1 MKLYEAIESVVSD
14 FGKEII
20 TKANVINMLSDY
32 KAFEES
38 RTFKIII
45 KNLIAE
51 GYMDQLLYMRDW
63 SKTGERTISNFI
75 NATSF
80 NEANAS
86 YVIKSFAY
94 GLGYTKNAPTFQS
107 IATTPTVANS
117 KQTKAPT
124 TKVSSIQGVSLDKTH
139 SQVERLSNA
148 AQQKYKEAAEEYLGS
163 IVEFKTDFEK
173 ELGVK
178 INSYVVL
185 DQYGNIFPKFEIDGK
200 IKVEYNKAIAFHVLF
215 YDQKDRM
222 MTEEVI
228 YVGKK
233 KGIFEVAQCFIR
245 PKYYNK
251 VGDIKRIVVYWEQK

>member
-1 MKLYEAIESVVSD
+1 MKLYEAIESIVSD

-20 TKANVINMLSDY
+20 TNANVINMLSDY
-32 KAFEES
+32 NAFEES

-45 KNLIAE
+45 KNLVAE

-75 NATSF
+75 TATSF
-80 NEANAS
+80 NEANVS
-86 YVIKSFAY
+86 YVIKSIAF
-94 GLGYTKNAPTFQS
+94 GLGHLKTVPTYQS
-107 IATTPTVANS
+107 TATTPTAANS
-117 KQTKAPT
+117 KQAKAIITKAPST
-124 TKVSSIQGVSLDKTH
+124 QAISLDKTH
-139 SQVERLSNA
+139 SQVERLSKA

-178 INSYVVL
+178 INSYVEL